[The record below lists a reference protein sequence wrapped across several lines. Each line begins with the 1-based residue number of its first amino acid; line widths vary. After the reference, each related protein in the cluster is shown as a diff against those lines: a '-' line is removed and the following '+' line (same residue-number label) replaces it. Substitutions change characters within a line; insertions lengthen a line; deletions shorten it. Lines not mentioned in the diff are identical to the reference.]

1 MCVCARSFQW
11 CPTLCDPVDCS
22 PQGFLVHGILQARHW
37 RGLPCPPPGDLPNPG
52 IKPESPMSPA
62 LAGRFFTTSATWE
75 VPIHMYTM
83 EKNRLPFA
91 KTWMHVEGI
100 MLSELNQTEKDKYC
114 MISLICGD
122 LNKI

>member
-1 MCVCARSFQW
+1 MEFSRQE
-11 CPTLCDPVDCS
+11 
-22 PQGFLVHGILQARHW
+22 HW
-37 RGLPCPPPGDLPNPG
+37 SGLPCPPEGDFPNPG
-52 IKPESPMSPA
+52 TKPVPLMSPA

-83 EKNRLPFA
+83 EYYSFIEKNRLPFA

-100 MLSELNQTEKDKYC
+100 MLSELSQAEKDKYC

-122 LNKI
+122 LIKI